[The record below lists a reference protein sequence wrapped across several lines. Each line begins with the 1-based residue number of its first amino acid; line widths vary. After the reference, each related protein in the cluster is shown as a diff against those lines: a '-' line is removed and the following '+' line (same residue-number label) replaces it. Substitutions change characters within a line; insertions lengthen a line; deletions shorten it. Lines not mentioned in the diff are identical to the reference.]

1 MLTQHGTYRSST
13 QEAAGSPEPADV
25 LGVGLLAQAVLDHLD
40 STDHKA
46 ARLCCK
52 SVKAQVMFDEA

>member
-1 MLTQHGTYRSST
+1 MEPIAPQRRRPP
-13 QEAAGSPEPADV
+13 AALSLLDV
-25 LGVGLLAQAVLDHLD
+25 LGVGLVAEGILDHLD

-52 SVKAQVMFDEA
+52 SVKAQVMFVEA